1 MCKFIG
7 IDIRKQVFDVSFL
20 LNDTWK
26 HAVLENGK
34 LGFKKLLKLIGEEDV
49 VVMEASGTYYL
60 PLAEFLFNAEIKVVV
75 ENPLVIKRYSQSK
88 LKRAKT
94 DKADSKVIAEYAQ
107 KNLEDLKYWNP
118 DSAEIKKIRQ
128 YYTRVQLLQKQ
139 VRQSKNQIE
148 AFKSSGFM
156 DKILERELNISIKHL
171 ELSIEKLELLII
183 TLAKENYGESLKYL
197 MSIPGIG
204 PKTAVMLIVTT
215 NNFKNFTNYKQLIAY
230 IGFSPRIYQSGTS
243 VRGKG
248 SICKMGKSQIRKL
261 LYMCSWSAKRYN
273 KTCKEMYDRLII
285 QGKPERVI
293 KIAIANKLIKQA
305 FAIGMKQENFQNN
318 YC

>member
-1 MCKFIG
+1 
-7 IDIRKQVFDVSFL
+7 
-20 LNDTWK
+20 
-26 HAVLENGK
+26 
-34 LGFKKLLKLIGEEDV
+34 
-49 VVMEASGTYYL
+49 
-60 PLAEFLFNAEIKVVV
+60 
-75 ENPLVIKRYSQSK
+75 
-88 LKRAKT
+88 
-94 DKADSKVIAEYAQ
+94 
-107 KNLEDLKYWNP
+107 
-118 DSAEIKKIRQ
+118 
-128 YYTRVQLLQKQ
+128 
-139 VRQSKNQIE
+139 
-148 AFKSSGFM
+148 
-156 DKILERELNISIKHL
+156 
-171 ELSIEKLELLII
+171 
-183 TLAKENYGESLKYL
+183 

-204 PKTAVMLIVTT
+204 PKTAQMHKVTT

-273 KTCKEMYDRLII
+273 KTCKEMYDRLIS